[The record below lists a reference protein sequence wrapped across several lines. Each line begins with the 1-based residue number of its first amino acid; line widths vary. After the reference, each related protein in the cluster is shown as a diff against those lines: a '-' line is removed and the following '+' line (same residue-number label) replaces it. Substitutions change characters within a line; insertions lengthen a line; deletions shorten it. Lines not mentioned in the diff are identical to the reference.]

1 MTPFKIVSAVITAAV
16 MGVVTT
22 AATAATAATAVA
34 PPITASTYLE
44 YSSPTSGQIGHKGKV
59 TLTEGG
65 PLTTTG
71 YYTQMS
77 VTVELYNGATF
88 DNTSYANSTRTASD
102 AFVFNL
108 NRPAT
113 NGYSIIFDSSM
124 ANVSGWTRDTSTPA
138 SIQTPFQPSVSHQTS
153 SQPDFF
159 TSGVACTGSACNTS
173 LLKFIVKDTGGI
185 SFGAPVNDGIA
196 NTSVDS
202 STFISTAGYTGDYS
216 KYNGWW
222 FAADINELGDNFSY
236 LNCGIDNSKT
246 YAARDLIV
254 FTAVP
259 EPETYALMLAGLGL
273 IGFVARRRS
282 GRSEQAVA

>member
-1 MTPFKIVSAVITAAV
+1 
-16 MGVVTT
+16 
-22 AATAATAATAVA
+22 
-34 PPITASTYLE
+34 
-44 YSSPTSGQIGHKGKV
+44 
-59 TLTEGG
+59 
-65 PLTTTG
+65 
-71 YYTQMS
+71 
-77 VTVELYNGATF
+77 
-88 DNTSYANSTRTASD
+88 
-102 AFVFNL
+102 
-108 NRPAT
+108 
-113 NGYSIIFDSSM
+113 M

-138 SIQTPFQPSVSHQTS
+138 SIQTPFQPAVNAQPIG
-153 SQPDFF
+153 QPDFF

-273 IGFVARRRS
+273 IGFVARRRKQQKP
-282 GRSEQAVA
+282 SEAVV